1 MLSRLSCLMKRPF
14 PLKWEI
20 ALALAV
26 KALLLYAIWALCFD
40 QPIPRD
46 HRAEAVSRVIL
57 NK

>member
-1 MLSRLSCLMKRPF
+1 MRRPF